1 MIAQYLC
8 NSSCASLLH
17 CGAACCRYAVDIV
30 PAQHRGLGIS
40 LYRTM
45 GDLGFVVMPIFCGAL
60 ADVYSVETAFQ
71 SLGVMVVSS
80 GVFFALVATPVRP

>member
-1 MIAQYLC
+1 
-8 NSSCASLLH
+8 
-17 CGAACCRYAVDIV
+17 
-30 PAQHRGLGIS
+30 
-40 LYRTM
+40 M